1 MQDVLVQNTELVL
14 GEDISNLLSE
24 LEVETCT
31 LVCQYILQFFLGWS
45 YLTAKK
51 CFSIWVIH
59 YLSKLSK
66 LSTSS

>member
-31 LVCQYILQFFLGWS
+31 LSGVCQYILQFFLGWS
-45 YLTAKK
+45 YLKAKK
-51 CFSIWVIH
+51 CFSVWVIH
-59 YLSKLSK
+59 YLSKLNK
-66 LSTSS
+66 R